1 MKSPRKRTTPW
12 MSVMEVILEFWKE
25 ASLAWEKGGFLMPV
39 LGLLSLYTY
48 YLAFDL
54 WLRLRAVIPSEIKA
68 FPRERWEAFKG
79 GGRIDGIMRFCM
91 EGKADAKQ
99 TRKKFDQVRASES
112 SYLNRRL
119 RFLMVLA
126 SSAPLIGLLGTV
138 VGMLRTFDGLSM
150 QDSYKMDTVA
160 SGISQALVTTQTG
173 LLVSIPAL
181 ALIHL
186 LYRRKKA
193 WLTCINR
200 LESLAIRQVSLGTN
214 PA

>member
-1 MKSPRKRTTPW
+1 
-12 MSVMEVILEFWKE
+12 MEVILEFWKE
-25 ASLAWEKGGFLMPV
+25 ASLAWEKGGSLMPI

-48 YLAFDL
+48 FLAFDL
-54 WLRLRAVIPSEIKA
+54 WLRLRTVTPSELNA
-68 FPRERWEAFKG
+68 FPRDRWHAFEG
-79 GGRIDGIMRFCM
+79 GGRVNEIMRYCM
-91 EGKADAKQ
+91 GSNRDAKQ
-99 TRKKFDQVRASES
+99 TRKRFDQVKAIDA

-138 VGMLRTFDGLSM
+138 IGMLQTFDGLSM

-173 LLVSIPAL
+173 LLVAIPAL
-181 ALIHL
+181 AFIHL
-186 LYRRKKA
+186 LQRRKKA

-200 LESLAIRQVSLGTN
+200 LESLSIRQVSSAKN
-214 PA
+214 PT

>member
-1 MKSPRKRTTPW
+1 
-12 MSVMEVILEFWKE
+12 MEVILEFWKE

-54 WLRLRAVIPSEIKA
+54 WLRLRTVIPSDLKA
-68 FPRERWEAFKG
+68 FPREKWDAFEG
-79 GGRIDGIMRFCM
+79 GGRVDGIMRYCM
-91 EGKADAKQ
+91 DDLGDAKE
-99 TRKKFDQVRASES
+99 TRKKFDQIRSGDS

-126 SSAPLIGLLGTV
+126 TSAPLIGLLGTV

-181 ALIHL
+181 AFIHL
-186 LYRRKKA
+186 LQRRKKA

-200 LESLAIRQVSLGTN
+200 LESLSMRQVSSASN
-214 PA
+214 PS

>member
-1 MKSPRKRTTPW
+1 
-12 MSVMEVILEFWKE
+12 MEVILEFWKE
-25 ASLAWEKGGFLMPV
+25 ASLAWQKGGFLMPV

-54 WLRLRAVIPSEIKA
+54 WLRLRTVIPSDLKA
-68 FPRERWEAFKG
+68 FPREKWDAFKG
-79 GGRIDGIMRFCM
+79 GGRVDGIMRYCM
-91 EGKADAKQ
+91 GDHGDAKE
-99 TRKKFDQVRASES
+99 TRKKFDQIRSGDS

-181 ALIHL
+181 AFIHL
-186 LYRRKKA
+186 LQRRKKA

-200 LESLAIRQVSLGTN
+200 LESLSMRQVPSASN
-214 PA
+214 SS

>member
-1 MKSPRKRTTPW
+1 
-12 MSVMEVILEFWKE
+12 MEVILEFWKE
-25 ASLAWEKGGFLMPV
+25 ASLAWQKGGFLMPV

-54 WLRLRAVIPSEIKA
+54 WLRLRTVIPSDLKA
-68 FPRERWEAFKG
+68 FPREKWGAFKG
-79 GGRIDGIMRFCM
+79 GGRVDGIMRYCM
-91 EGKADAKQ
+91 GDHGDAKE
-99 TRKKFDQVRASES
+99 TRKKFDQIRSGDS

-126 SSAPLIGLLGTV
+126 TSAPLIGLLGTV

-181 ALIHL
+181 AFIHL
-186 LYRRKKA
+186 LQRRKKA

-200 LESLAIRQVSLGTN
+200 LESLSMRQVSSISN
-214 PA
+214 PS

>member
-1 MKSPRKRTTPW
+1 M
-12 MSVMEVILEFWKE
+12 ILEFWKE

-54 WLRLRAVIPSEIKA
+54 WLRLRTVIPSDLKA
-68 FPRERWEAFKG
+68 FPREKWDAFEG
-79 GGRIDGIMRFCM
+79 GGRVDGIMRYCM
-91 EGKADAKQ
+91 DDLGDAKE
-99 TRKKFDQVRASES
+99 TRKKFDQIRSGDS

-126 SSAPLIGLLGTV
+126 TSAPLIGLLGTV

-181 ALIHL
+181 AFIHL
-186 LYRRKKA
+186 LQRRKKA

-200 LESLAIRQVSLGTN
+200 LESLSMRQVSSASN
-214 PA
+214 PS

>member
-1 MKSPRKRTTPW
+1 M
-12 MSVMEVILEFWKE
+12 ILEFWKE
-25 ASLAWEKGGFLMPV
+25 ASLAWQKGGFLMPV

-54 WLRLRAVIPSEIKA
+54 WLRLRTVIPSDLKA
-68 FPRERWEAFKG
+68 FPREKWGAFKG
-79 GGRIDGIMRFCM
+79 GGRVDGIMRYCM
-91 EGKADAKQ
+91 GDHGDAKE
-99 TRKKFDQVRASES
+99 TRKKFDQIRSGDS

-126 SSAPLIGLLGTV
+126 TSAPLIGLLGTV

-181 ALIHL
+181 AFIHL
-186 LYRRKKA
+186 LQRRKKA

-200 LESLAIRQVSLGTN
+200 LESLSMRQVSSASN
-214 PA
+214 PS

>member
-1 MKSPRKRTTPW
+1 
-12 MSVMEVILEFWKE
+12 MEVILEFWKE
-25 ASLAWEKGGFLMPV
+25 ASLAWQKGGFLMPV

-54 WLRLRAVIPSEIKA
+54 WLRLRTVIPSDLKA
-68 FPRERWEAFKG
+68 FPREKWGAFKG
-79 GGRIDGIMRFCM
+79 GGLVDGIMRYCM
-91 EGKADAKQ
+91 GDHGDAKE
-99 TRKKFDQVRASES
+99 TRKKFDQIRSGDS

-126 SSAPLIGLLGTV
+126 TSAPLIGLLGTV

-181 ALIHL
+181 AFIHL
-186 LYRRKKA
+186 LQRRKKA

-200 LESLAIRQVSLGTN
+200 LESLSMRQVSSVSN
-214 PA
+214 PS

>member
-1 MKSPRKRTTPW
+1 
-12 MSVMEVILEFWKE
+12 MEVILEFWKE
-25 ASLAWEKGGFLMPV
+25 ASLAWQKGGFLMPV

-54 WLRLRAVIPSEIKA
+54 WLRLRTVIPSDLKA
-68 FPRERWEAFKG
+68 FPREKWGAFKG
-79 GGRIDGIMRFCM
+79 GGRVDGIMRYCM
-91 EGKADAKQ
+91 GDHGDAKE
-99 TRKKFDQVRASES
+99 TRKKFDQIRSGDS

-126 SSAPLIGLLGTV
+126 TSAPLIGLLGTV

-181 ALIHL
+181 AFIHL
-186 LYRRKKA
+186 LQRRKKA

-200 LESLAIRQVSLGTN
+200 LESLSMRQVASASN
-214 PA
+214 PS

>member
-1 MKSPRKRTTPW
+1 
-12 MSVMEVILEFWKE
+12 MEVILEFWKE

-54 WLRLRAVIPSEIKA
+54 WLRLRTVIPSDLKA
-68 FPRERWEAFKG
+68 FPREKWDAFKG
-79 GGRIDGIMRFCM
+79 GGRVDGIMRYCM
-91 EGKADAKQ
+91 DDLGDAKE
-99 TRKKFDQVRASES
+99 TRKKFDQIRSGDS

-126 SSAPLIGLLGTV
+126 TSAPLIGLLGTV

-181 ALIHL
+181 AFIHL
-186 LYRRKKA
+186 LQRRKKA

-200 LESLAIRQVSLGTN
+200 LESLSMRQVSSASN
-214 PA
+214 PS

>member
-1 MKSPRKRTTPW
+1 
-12 MSVMEVILEFWKE
+12 MEVILEFWKE

-54 WLRLRAVIPSEIKA
+54 WLRLRTVIPSDLKA
-68 FPRERWEAFKG
+68 FPREKGDAFEG
-79 GGRIDGIMRFCM
+79 GGRVDGIMRYCM
-91 EGKADAKQ
+91 DDLGDAKE
-99 TRKKFDQVRASES
+99 TRKKFDQIRSGDS

-126 SSAPLIGLLGTV
+126 TSAPLIGLLGTV

-181 ALIHL
+181 AFIHL
-186 LYRRKKA
+186 LQRRKKA

-200 LESLAIRQVSLGTN
+200 LESLSMRQVSSASN
-214 PA
+214 PS

>member
-1 MKSPRKRTTPW
+1 
-12 MSVMEVILEFWKE
+12 MEVILEFWKE
-25 ASLAWEKGGFLMPV
+25 ASLAWQKGGFLMPV

-54 WLRLRAVIPSEIKA
+54 WLRLQTVIPSDLKA
-68 FPRERWEAFKG
+68 FPREKWGAFKG
-79 GGRIDGIMRFCM
+79 GGRVDGIMRYCM
-91 EGKADAKQ
+91 GDHGDAKE
-99 TRKKFDQVRASES
+99 TRKKFDQIRSGDS

-126 SSAPLIGLLGTV
+126 TSAPLIGLLGTV

-181 ALIHL
+181 AFIHL
-186 LYRRKKA
+186 LQRRKKA

-200 LESLAIRQVSLGTN
+200 LESLSMRQVSSISN
-214 PA
+214 PS

>member
-1 MKSPRKRTTPW
+1 
-12 MSVMEVILEFWKE
+12 MEVILEFWKE
-25 ASLAWEKGGFLMPV
+25 ASLAWEKGGSLMPI
-39 LGLLSLYTY
+39 LALLSVYTY
-48 YLAFDL
+48 FLAFDL
-54 WLRLRAVIPSEIKA
+54 WLRLRSVTPSDLNA
-68 FPRERWEAFKG
+68 FSRDRWDAFEG
-79 GGRIDGIMRFCM
+79 GGRVNEIMRYCM
-91 EGKADAKQ
+91 GNHRNAKQ
-99 TRKKFDQVRASES
+99 TRKRFDQVRTNDA

-138 VGMLRTFDGLSM
+138 IGMLQTFDGLSM

-200 LESLAIRQVSLGTN
+200 LESLSIRQVSSVNN
-214 PA
+214 PS

>member
-1 MKSPRKRTTPW
+1 
-12 MSVMEVILEFWKE
+12 MEVILEFWKE

-54 WLRLRAVIPSEIKA
+54 WLRLRTVIPSDLKA
-68 FPRERWEAFKG
+68 FPREKWDAFKG
-79 GGRIDGIMRFCM
+79 GGRVDGIMRYCM
-91 EGKADAKQ
+91 GDHGDAKE
-99 TRKKFDQVRASES
+99 TRKKFDQIRSGDS

-181 ALIHL
+181 AFIHL
-186 LYRRKKA
+186 LQRRKKA

-200 LESLAIRQVSLGTN
+200 LESLSIRQVPSASN
-214 PA
+214 SS

>member
-1 MKSPRKRTTPW
+1 MKNPRKRTTPW
-12 MSVMEVILEFWKE
+12 MTVMEVILEFSKE

-39 LGLLSLYTY
+39 LGFLSLYTY

-91 EGKADAKQ
+91 GGKADAKQ

>member
-1 MKSPRKRTTPW
+1 
-12 MSVMEVILEFWKE
+12 MEVILEFWKE
-25 ASLAWEKGGFLMPV
+25 ASLAWQKGGFLMPV

-54 WLRLRAVIPSEIKA
+54 WLRLRTVIPSDLKA
-68 FPRERWEAFKG
+68 FPREKWGAFKG
-79 GGRIDGIMRFCM
+79 GGRVDGIMRYCM
-91 EGKADAKQ
+91 GDHGDAKE
-99 TRKKFDQVRASES
+99 TRKKFDQIRSGDS

-126 SSAPLIGLLGTV
+126 TSAPLIGLLGTV

-181 ALIHL
+181 AFIHL
-186 LYRRKKA
+186 LQRRKKA

-200 LESLAIRQVSLGTN
+200 LESLSMRQVSSVSN
-214 PA
+214 PS

>member
-1 MKSPRKRTTPW
+1 M
-12 MSVMEVILEFWKE
+12 ILEFWKE

-54 WLRLRAVIPSEIKA
+54 WLRLRTVIPSDLKA
-68 FPRERWEAFKG
+68 FPHEKWDAFEG
-79 GGRIDGIMRFCM
+79 GGRVDGIMRYCM
-91 EGKADAKQ
+91 DDLGDAKE
-99 TRKKFDQVRASES
+99 TRKKFDQIRSGDS

-126 SSAPLIGLLGTV
+126 TSAPLIGLLGTV

-181 ALIHL
+181 AFIHL
-186 LYRRKKA
+186 LQRRKKA

-200 LESLAIRQVSLGTN
+200 LESLSMRQVSSASN
-214 PA
+214 PS

>member
-1 MKSPRKRTTPW
+1 
-12 MSVMEVILEFWKE
+12 
-25 ASLAWEKGGFLMPV
+25 MPV
-39 LGLLSLYTY
+39 LGLLSFYIY

-54 WLRLRAVIPSEIKA
+54 WLKLRSVIPSETKA
-68 FPRERWEAFKG
+68 FPREKWGAFKG
-79 GGRIDGIMRFCM
+79 GGRVNDIIRYCIG
-91 EGKADAKQ
+91 EHANANQ
-99 TRKKFDQVRASES
+99 TRKKFDQIRTSDA

-119 RFLMVLA
+119 RFLIVLA

-193 WLTCINR
+193 WLTFINR
-200 LESLAIRQVSLGTN
+200 LESLAIRQVSSATN
-214 PA
+214 PS

>member
-1 MKSPRKRTTPW
+1 
-12 MSVMEVILEFWKE
+12 MEVILEFWKE
-25 ASLAWEKGGFLMPV
+25 ASLAWQKGGFLMPV

-54 WLRLRAVIPSEIKA
+54 WLRLRTVIPSDLKA
-68 FPRERWEAFKG
+68 FPREKWGAFKG
-79 GGRIDGIMRFCM
+79 GGRVDGIMRYCM
-91 EGKADAKQ
+91 GDHGDAKE
-99 TRKKFDQVRASES
+99 TRKKFDQIRSGDS
-112 SYLNRRL
+112 SYLNRRM

-126 SSAPLIGLLGTV
+126 TSAPLIGLLGTV

-181 ALIHL
+181 AFIHL
-186 LYRRKKA
+186 LQRRKKA

-200 LESLAIRQVSLGTN
+200 LESLSMRQVSSASN
-214 PA
+214 PS

>member
-1 MKSPRKRTTPW
+1 
-12 MSVMEVILEFWKE
+12 VILEFWKE

-54 WLRLRAVIPSEIKA
+54 WLRLRTVIPSDLKA
-68 FPRERWEAFKG
+68 FPREKWDAFEG
-79 GGRIDGIMRFCM
+79 GGRVDGIMRYCM
-91 EGKADAKQ
+91 DDLGDAKE
-99 TRKKFDQVRASES
+99 TRKKFDQIRSGDS

-126 SSAPLIGLLGTV
+126 TSAPLIGLLGTV

-181 ALIHL
+181 AFIHL
-186 LYRRKKA
+186 LQRRKKA

-200 LESLAIRQVSLGTN
+200 LESLSMRQVSSASN
-214 PA
+214 PS

>member
-1 MKSPRKRTTPW
+1 MRRK
-12 MSVMEVILEFWKE
+12 MEVILEFWKE

-54 WLRLRAVIPSEIKA
+54 WLRLRTVIPSDLKA
-68 FPRERWEAFKG
+68 FPREKWDAFKG
-79 GGRIDGIMRFCM
+79 GGRVDGIMRYCM
-91 EGKADAKQ
+91 GDHGDAKE
-99 TRKKFDQVRASES
+99 TRKKFDQIRSGDS

-181 ALIHL
+181 AFIHL
-186 LYRRKKA
+186 LQRRKKA

-200 LESLAIRQVSLGTN
+200 LESLSMRQVPSASN
-214 PA
+214 SS

>member
-1 MKSPRKRTTPW
+1 
-12 MSVMEVILEFWKE
+12 MEVILEFWKE

-54 WLRLRAVIPSEIKA
+54 WLRLRTVIPSDLKS
-68 FPRERWEAFKG
+68 FPREKWDAFKG
-79 GGRIDGIMRFCM
+79 EGRVDGIMRYCM
-91 EGKADAKQ
+91 GDHCDAKE
-99 TRKKFDQVRASES
+99 TRKKFDQIRSGDS

-126 SSAPLIGLLGTV
+126 TSAPLIGLLGTV

-181 ALIHL
+181 AFIHL
-186 LYRRKKA
+186 LQRRKKA

-200 LESLAIRQVSLGTN
+200 LESLSMRQVSSASN
-214 PA
+214 PS

>member
-1 MKSPRKRTTPW
+1 
-12 MSVMEVILEFWKE
+12 MEVILEFWKE
-25 ASLAWEKGGFLMPV
+25 ASLAWEKGGSLMPI

-48 YLAFDL
+48 FLAFDL
-54 WLRLRAVIPSEIKA
+54 WLRLRTVTPSELNA
-68 FPRERWEAFKG
+68 FPRDRWHAFEG
-79 GGRIDGIMRFCM
+79 GGRVNEIMRYCM
-91 EGKADAKQ
+91 GSYRDAKQ
-99 TRKKFDQVRASES
+99 TRKRFDQVRASDA

-138 VGMLRTFDGLSM
+138 IGMLQTFDGLSM

-173 LLVSIPAL
+173 LLVAIPAL
-181 ALIHL
+181 AFIHL
-186 LYRRKKA
+186 LQRRKKA

-200 LESLAIRQVSLGTN
+200 LESLSIRQVSSANN
-214 PA
+214 PS

>member
-1 MKSPRKRTTPW
+1 
-12 MSVMEVILEFWKE
+12 MEAIFEFWKE

-39 LGLLSLYTY
+39 LGILSLYTY

-54 WLRLRAVIPSEIKA
+54 WLRLHTVIPSDLKA
-68 FPRERWEAFKG
+68 FPREKWQVFKG
-79 GGRIDGIMRFCM
+79 GGRVDGIMRYCM
-91 EGKADAKQ
+91 GDHRDAKE
-99 TRKKFDQVRASES
+99 TRKKFAQVRAGDT

-173 LLVSIPAL
+173 LLVAIPAL
-181 ALIHL
+181 AFIHL
-186 LYRRKKA
+186 LQRRKKA
-193 WLTCINR
+193 WITCINR
-200 LESLAIRQVSLGTN
+200 LESLSMRQVSTN
-214 PA
+214 INAS

>member
-1 MKSPRKRTTPW
+1 
-12 MSVMEVILEFWKE
+12 MEVILEFWKE
-25 ASLAWEKGGFLMPV
+25 ACLAWEKGGFLMPV

-54 WLRLRAVIPSEIKA
+54 WLRLRTVIPSDLKA
-68 FPRERWEAFKG
+68 FPREKWDAFEG
-79 GGRIDGIMRFCM
+79 GGRVDGIMRYCM
-91 EGKADAKQ
+91 DDLGDAKE
-99 TRKKFDQVRASES
+99 TRKKFDQIRSGDS

-126 SSAPLIGLLGTV
+126 TSAPLIGLLGTV

-181 ALIHL
+181 AFIHL
-186 LYRRKKA
+186 LQRRKKA

-200 LESLAIRQVSLGTN
+200 LESLSMRQVSSASN
-214 PA
+214 PS